1 MAGEDRIKYLA
12 DAVRYHRELYY
23 NHSAPEI
30 SDAEFDSLWDE
41 LKQLDPNNAVL
52 HEVGPEPLPGTV
64 KVEHMFPMRSLD
76 KGTSDE
82 DIIHFVTQ
90 STFGGKR
97 YLAQPKLDGSALSL
111 EYVAGNL
118 HRAATRGSGERGEDV
133 TLNAKLVANVPTR
146 LNLAI
151 DCHVRGEVVM
161 PLAVFEEKYRDV
173 SPNPRNLCSG
183 ALRQK
188 HGDGKAEAS
197 DLVFCAYD
205 VKFPN
210 QSPEA
215 MNDSELLSWLQ
226 EAGIEP
232 APWEIFDSEA
242 PQKEMIEY
250 TSKWSSKRATYE
262 YEIDGIVFKLDNL
275 EQRENLGMTAHHPR
289 WALAWKFPS
298 QEATSVLLGVDWQTG
313 RTGAVTPVARIA
325 PQMVGGVTV
334 ENVTLHNVGEVERLG
349 IKIGDKVKITRRGD
363 VIPKI
368 IENLGQASQTDLQG
382 RFHADGTQFIGD
394 LFFQDIDIPKQ
405 CPACDRDL
413 VMEGAFLRCI
423 ALECDARTARALTYW
438 CRTLEMDGIGEKL
451 IEALLDNGLVES
463 ISDLYRLNHS
473 QISNLERMGDKSAYN
488 VLDELART
496 RTLNLAKFLHALGIE
511 RIGPEVATT
520 ISQHFKSIG
529 NLLIWVDEGEIEELT
544 TIDGIGEKVAT
555 IFRDG
560 ICKRSDLINELS
572 EIITITD
579 EAESASGV
587 FDGKSFCITGS
598 LSRPRKE
605 IALAIKNAGG
615 KVVGSVSGNLD
626 ILVAGEKAGSK
637 LAKAESLDVEV
648 WSEEKLFTQISEP
661 RKGPKTLFEF

>member
-1 MAGEDRIKYLA
+1 M
-12 DAVRYHRELYY
+12 
-23 NHSAPEI
+23 
-30 SDAEFDSLWDE
+30 
-41 LKQLDPNNAVL
+41 KQLDPNNAVL

-146 LNLAI
+146 LNIAI

-161 PLAVFEEKYRDV
+161 PLAVFEEKYREV

-210 QSPEA
+210 QSPDA
-215 MNDSELLSWLQ
+215 VNDSELLSWLQ

-232 APWEIFDSEA
+232 APWEIFESET

-250 TSKWSSKRATYE
+250 TSKWSAKRASYE
-262 YEIDGIVFKLDNL
+262 FEIDGIVFKLDDL

-313 RTGAVTPVARIA
+313 RTGAITPVARIA

-349 IKIGDKVKITRRGD
+349 IKVGDKVKITRRGD

-368 IENLGQASQTDLQG
+368 IENLGQASQ
-382 RFHADGTQFIGD
+382 
-394 LFFQDIDIPKQ
+394 
-405 CPACDRDL
+405 ACLLYTSPSPRDR
-413 VMEGAFLRCI
+413 G
-423 ALECDARTARALTYW
+423 
-438 CRTLEMDGIGEKL
+438 
-451 IEALLDNGLVES
+451 
-463 ISDLYRLNHS
+463 
-473 QISNLERMGDKSAYN
+473 
-488 VLDELART
+488 
-496 RTLNLAKFLHALGIE
+496 
-511 RIGPEVATT
+511 
-520 ISQHFKSIG
+520 
-529 NLLIWVDEGEIEELT
+529 
-544 TIDGIGEKVAT
+544 
-555 IFRDG
+555 
-560 ICKRSDLINELS
+560 
-572 EIITITD
+572 
-579 EAESASGV
+579 
-587 FDGKSFCITGS
+587 
-598 LSRPRKE
+598 
-605 IALAIKNAGG
+605 
-615 KVVGSVSGNLD
+615 
-626 ILVAGEKAGSK
+626 
-637 LAKAESLDVEV
+637 
-648 WSEEKLFTQISEP
+648 
-661 RKGPKTLFEF
+661 